1 MGHAFRRHGGDRFGQ
16 LQCRWVGSLEEQ
28 VVVRQL
34 AHLFGG
40 HFNQLFTAVT
50 DRHAPQAR
58 HAIEDLV
65 ALAVPQ
71 VHALGL
77 GDDPRPLLLQLFIV
91 TERCQVMLTAKGLPL
106 TGLRV
111 VDAHVLLRLLTAAV
125 LRLRVDQTANSRN
138 SRSQEL
144 ITRLKFSCSARLV
157 AT

>member
-1 MGHAFRRHGGDRFGQ
+1 MRG
-16 LQCRWVGSLEEQ
+16 LEEQ
-28 VVVRQL
+28 VVVRQFT
-34 AHLFGG
+34 HLRGSLF
-40 HFNQLFTAVT
+40 HQLFTTVA
-50 DRHAPQAR
+50 DRHTPQTS
-58 HAIEDLV
+58 HTVEDLV

-71 VHALGL
+71 VHAFSF
-77 GDDPRPLLLQLFIV
+77 GDDPRALLFQLFIV
-91 TERCQVMLTAKGLPL
+91 TERRQVMLTAKGLPL

-111 VDAHVLLRLLTAAV
+111 VDAHVLLRFLTAAV